1 MNKAT
6 DFLDN
11 HQSATPSKW
20 KEAAEWRRK
29 NENWLKYSRVI
40 TMKTMQA
47 MDKQSVTQSLLAE
60 RMGCSQQYVS
70 NLLKGSSNMTL
81 ETISRIET
89 ALNID
94 IIGSALG
101 SLVDGYDSA
110 ESSSRTCYLNDV
122 EQPALAHF
130 EERTNNQQVTEKP
143 ESQVTRKNR

>member
-6 DFLDN
+6 EFLNN
-11 HQSATPSKW
+11 HQSATTSKW

-29 NENWLKYSRVI
+29 NEKWLKYARVI

-94 IIGSALG
+94 LIGSALG
-101 SLVDGYDSA
+101 GLVDGYDPA
-110 ESSSRTCYLNDV
+110 ESSSRTCYLNDM

-130 EERTNNQQVTEKP
+130 KERTDNQ
-143 ESQVTRKNR
+143 

>member
-1 MNKAT
+1 MSKAT
-6 DFLDN
+6 DFLN
-11 HQSATPSKW
+11 NNQSATPSKW
-20 KEAAEWRRK
+20 REAAEWRRK
-29 NENWLKYSRVI
+29 NEKWLKYARVI

-47 MDKQSVTQSLLAE
+47 MDKQSVTQSILAK

-94 IIGSALG
+94 LIGSALS

-130 EERTNNQQVTEKP
+130 EERTNNQ
-143 ESQVTRKNR
+143 

>member
-1 MNKAT
+1 MSKAT
-6 DFLDN
+6 EFLN
-11 HQSATPSKW
+11 NNQSATPSKW
-20 KEAAEWRRK
+20 REAAEWRRK
-29 NENWLKYSRVI
+29 NEKWLKYARFI

-89 ALNID
+89 ALDID
-94 IIGSALG
+94 LIGSALSG
-101 SLVDGYDSA
+101 LADGYNSA

-130 EERTNNQQVTEKP
+130 EERTDNQ
-143 ESQVTRKNR
+143 

>member
-1 MNKAT
+1 MSKAT
-6 DFLDN
+6 EFLN
-11 HQSATPSKW
+11 NNQSATPSKW
-20 KEAAEWRRK
+20 REAAEWRRK

-47 MDKQSVTQSLLAE
+47 MDKQSVTQSILAK

-70 NLLKGSSNMTL
+70 NLLKGNSNMTL

-94 IIGSALG
+94 LIGSALG
-101 SLVDGYDSA
+101 GLVDGYDSA

-122 EQPALAHF
+122 EQPALAHLD
-130 EERTNNQQVTEKP
+130 EHTGNQ
-143 ESQVTRKNR
+143 

>member
-1 MNKAT
+1 MSKAT
-6 DFLDN
+6 EFLYD

-20 KEAAEWRRK
+20 REAAEWRRK
-29 NENWLKYSRVI
+29 NEKWLKYSRVI

-47 MDKQSVTQSLLAE
+47 MDKQSVTQSILAK

-81 ETISRIET
+81 ETLSRIET

-94 IIGSALG
+94 LIGSALDG
-101 SLVDGYDSA
+101 LADGYDSA

-122 EQPALAHF
+122 EQPTLAHLD
-130 EERTNNQQVTEKP
+130 EHTGNQ
-143 ESQVTRKNR
+143 

>member
-1 MNKAT
+1 MSKAT
-6 DFLDN
+6 EFLN
-11 HQSATPSKW
+11 NNQSATPSKW
-20 KEAAEWRRK
+20 REAAEWRRK
-29 NENWLKYSRVI
+29 NEKWLKYARVI
-40 TMKTMQA
+40 TIKTMQA
-47 MDKQSVTQSLLAE
+47 MDKQSVTQSILAK

-94 IIGSALG
+94 LIGSALS

-130 EERTNNQQVTEKP
+130 EERTNNQ
-143 ESQVTRKNR
+143 

>member
-1 MNKAT
+1 MRKAT
-6 DFLDN
+6 EFLN
-11 HQSATPSKW
+11 NNQSATPSKW
-20 KEAAEWRRK
+20 REAAEWRRK

-40 TMKTMQA
+40 TMKTMHA
-47 MDKQSVTQSLLAE
+47 MDKQSVTQSILAK

-94 IIGSALG
+94 LIGSALG
-101 SLVDGYDSA
+101 GLVDGYNSA

-130 EERTNNQQVTEKP
+130 KEHTDNQ
-143 ESQVTRKNR
+143 

>member
-1 MNKAT
+1 MSKAT
-6 DFLDN
+6 EILNN

-20 KEAAEWRRK
+20 RNAAEWRRK

-47 MDKQSVTQSLLAE
+47 MDKQSVTQSILAK

-81 ETISRIET
+81 ETIARIET

-94 IIGSALG
+94 LIGSALG
-101 SLVDGYDSA
+101 GLVDGYDSA

-122 EQPALAHF
+122 EQPTLAHLD
-130 EERTNNQQVTEKP
+130 EHTGNQ
-143 ESQVTRKNR
+143 

>member
-1 MNKAT
+1 MSKAT
-6 DFLDN
+6 EFLN
-11 HQSATPSKW
+11 NNQSATPSKW
-20 KEAAEWRRK
+20 REAAEWRRK
-29 NENWLKYSRVI
+29 NEKWLKYARVI

-47 MDKQSVTQSLLAE
+47 MDKQSVTQSILAM

-94 IIGSALG
+94 LIGSALSG
-101 SLVDGYDSA
+101 LVDGYDSA

-122 EQPALAHF
+122 EQPALARF
-130 EERTNNQQVTEKP
+130 EECTDNQ
-143 ESQVTRKNR
+143 

>member
-1 MNKAT
+1 MSKAT
-6 DFLDN
+6 EFLN
-11 HQSATPSKW
+11 NNQSATPSKW
-20 KEAAEWRRK
+20 REAAEWRRK

-47 MDKQSVTQSLLAE
+47 MDKQSVTQSILAK

-94 IIGSALG
+94 LIGSALSG
-101 SLVDGYDSA
+101 LVDGYDSA
-110 ESSSRTCYLNDV
+110 ECSARTCYLNDV
-122 EQPALAHF
+122 EQPTLAHF
-130 EERTNNQQVTEKP
+130 EECTDDQ
-143 ESQVTRKNR
+143 

>member
-1 MNKAT
+1 MSKAT
-6 DFLDN
+6 EFLYDQ
-11 HQSATPSKW
+11 QSATPSKW
-20 KEAAEWRRK
+20 RNAAEWRRK

-47 MDKQSVTQSLLAE
+47 MDKQSVTQSILAK

-94 IIGSALG
+94 LIGSALG
-101 SLVDGYDSA
+101 GLVDRYDSA

-122 EQPALAHF
+122 EQPTLAHLD
-130 EERTNNQQVTEKP
+130 EHTGNQ
-143 ESQVTRKNR
+143 

>member
-1 MNKAT
+1 MSKAT
-6 DFLDN
+6 EFLN
-11 HQSATPSKW
+11 NNQSATPSKW
-20 KEAAEWRRK
+20 REAAEWRRK
-29 NENWLKYSRVI
+29 NEKWLKYARVI

-47 MDKQSVTQSLLAE
+47 MDKQSVTQSILAK

-94 IIGSALG
+94 LIGSALS
-101 SLVDGYDSA
+101 SLVDGYNSA

-122 EQPALAHF
+122 EQPALAHLD
-130 EERTNNQQVTEKP
+130 EHTGNQ
-143 ESQVTRKNR
+143 

>member
-1 MNKAT
+1 MSKAT
-6 DFLDN
+6 EFLYD

-20 KEAAEWRRK
+20 RNAAEWRRK

-47 MDKQSVTQSLLAE
+47 MDKQSVTQSILAK

-70 NLLKGSSNMTL
+70 NLLKGNSNMTL

-94 IIGSALG
+94 LIGSALG
-101 SLVDGYDSA
+101 GLVAGYDSA
-110 ESSSRTCYLNDV
+110 ESSSRT
-122 EQPALAHF
+122 
-130 EERTNNQQVTEKP
+130 
-143 ESQVTRKNR
+143 

>member
-1 MNKAT
+1 MSKAT
-6 DFLDN
+6 EFLYD

-20 KEAAEWRRK
+20 REAAEWRRK
-29 NENWLKYSRVI
+29 NEKWLKYSRVI

-47 MDKQSVTQSLLAE
+47 MDKQSVTQSILAK

-94 IIGSALG
+94 LIGSALDG
-101 SLVDGYDSA
+101 LADGYNSA

-122 EQPALAHF
+122 EQPTLAHLD
-130 EERTNNQQVTEKP
+130 EHTGNQ
-143 ESQVTRKNR
+143 

>member
-1 MNKAT
+1 MSKAT
-6 DFLDN
+6 EFLYD

-20 KEAAEWRRK
+20 REAAEWRRK
-29 NENWLKYSRVI
+29 NEKWLKYARVI

-89 ALNID
+89 ALDID
-94 IIGSALG
+94 LIESALSG
-101 SLVDGYDSA
+101 LADGYNSA

-122 EQPALAHF
+122 EQPTLAHLD
-130 EERTNNQQVTEKP
+130 EHTGNQ
-143 ESQVTRKNR
+143 

>member
-1 MNKAT
+1 MSKAT
-6 DFLDN
+6 EFLN
-11 HQSATPSKW
+11 NNQSATPSKW
-20 KEAAEWRRK
+20 REAAEWRRK
-29 NENWLKYSRVI
+29 NEKWLKYARVI

-81 ETISRIET
+81 ETIARIET

-94 IIGSALG
+94 LIGSTLSG
-101 SLVDGYDSA
+101 LVDGYNSS

-130 EERTNNQQVTEKP
+130 EERTDNQ
-143 ESQVTRKNR
+143 

>member
-1 MNKAT
+1 MSKAT
-6 DFLDN
+6 EFLN
-11 HQSATPSKW
+11 NNQSATPSKW
-20 KEAAEWRRK
+20 REAAEWRRK
-29 NENWLKYSRVI
+29 NEKWLKYARVI

-122 EQPALAHF
+122 EQPALA
-130 EERTNNQQVTEKP
+130 EQPTPQDPR
-143 ESQVTRKNR
+143 SSR

>member
-1 MNKAT
+1 MSKAT
-6 DFLDN
+6 EFLN
-11 HQSATPSKW
+11 NNQSATPSKW
-20 KEAAEWRRK
+20 REAAEWRRK

-47 MDKQSVTQSLLAE
+47 MDKQSVTQSILAK

-101 SLVDGYDSA
+101 GLVDGYDSD

-122 EQPALAHF
+122 EQPALAHLD
-130 EERTNNQQVTEKP
+130 EHTGNQ
-143 ESQVTRKNR
+143 